1 MTKNIDYGTLMH
13 KAMRTLIFDVLK
25 DVEENGL
32 PGEHHF
38 FITFDTNVEGVEIS
52 EWLRK
57 RYPEEMTIVIQHWF
71 DGLNVTNDGFNITL
85 NFGDQPEPLVIPFL
99 AILTFVDPS
108 VEFGLRF
115 EQNEDDDIPQ
125 ISDMEQANLPEKE
138 KKWIKDHNWIHKTVH
153 TRFAVTGDP
162 GDLAKQTVSFSFVRH
177 PYER

>member
-1 MTKNIDYGTLMH
+1 MSKTIDYGTLMH

-25 DVEENGL
+25 DVEKSGL

-38 FITFDTNVEGVEIS
+38 FITFDTTVEGVEIS

-71 DGLNVTNDGFNITL
+71 DGLNVKEDGFDITL
-85 NFGDQPEPLVIPFL
+85 NFGDQPESLVVPFL

-115 EQNEDDDIPQ
+115 EQNEDDEQPQ
-125 ISDMEQANLPEKE
+125 FSEMEKANDEE
-138 KKWIKDHNWIHKTVH
+138 KKSSEKK
-153 TRFAVTGDP
+153 GDV
-162 GDLAKQTVSFSFVRH
+162 VSLDSFRK
-177 PYER
+177 